1 MKIAGPFQKDTLIVL
16 TFASAILLFLII
28 KSIFLAEGHW
38 IYTLD
43 DAYIHI
49 QMAKNLV
56 ASGTWGISPDTFT
69 SCSSAPFWTLLLASL
84 YSLVGVHESIPGI
97 INVLACL
104 AILFSANKTFAS
116 FNVAPVV
123 RIMAG
128 LSLLLICPL
137 TVIVSTGMEH
147 TLHVFLVVNLL
158 LAIMKGLTESTE
170 SYHVTRKTLL
180 SICTWGTLASGIR
193 YETWFLVV
201 PSIGLLAF
209 FRQWRSCTCLLISAS
224 LPMLFLGFYSVS
236 QGGFFLPNSLLLKG
250 HIPDWRLD
258 KLIQTIFSMY
268 VRVSLENV
276 HVHLLCI
283 LMLLT
288 SSFPFIQQKL
298 RAGLLLLTAGCILHL
313 TLSECGWFYR
323 YEAYLMTPGLI
334 LLCSAWL
341 QEDRLRL
348 LLVNRPKRKLF
359 FSLESAFFARVLL
372 LLILIT
378 PLFLRGVWA
387 NTRIVRASANIY
399 EQQWQ
404 LARIFKTFPTEKKHL
419 AVNDLGV
426 MSYKFSPTIVDLW
439 GLGSTEIARLK
450 VAKTYNRETV
460 RKILSLNAVDYVTVY
475 EHWFSQK
482 DLLPQELILVA
493 KLHNEKNIVCLEN
506 TVMIYAQDRE
516 RAETLRKHLS
526 MLPFKLPKGTSIEFC
541 F

>member
-16 TFASAILLFLII
+16 TIASAILLFFIVRSL
-28 KSIFLAEGHW
+28 SLTEGHW

-69 SCSSAPFWTLLLASL
+69 SCSSSPFWTLLLAFF
-84 YSLVGVHESIPGI
+84 YSLIGVRESIPGL
-97 INVLACL
+97 INFLACL
-104 AILFSANKTFAS
+104 AILFSANKAFSS

-123 RIMAG
+123 RIIAG
-128 LSLLLICPL
+128 LSLLLFCPL

-147 TLHVFLVVNLL
+147 ILHVFLVVNFLF
-158 LAIMKGLTESTE
+158 AVTKGLTESSE
-170 SYHVTRKTLL
+170 SNHVTAKTLL
-180 SICTWGTLASGIR
+180 SMCAWGTLASGIR
-193 YETWFLVV
+193 YETWFLVA
-201 PSIGLLAF
+201 PSIGLLAVH
-209 FRQWRSCTCLLISAS
+209 RQWRSCVCLIISAS
-224 LPMLFLGFYSVS
+224 LPMLIFGFYSLS

-250 HIPDWRLD
+250 HIPDWHLD
-258 KLIQTIFSMY
+258 KLVHSIFSMY

-288 SSFPFIQQKL
+288 SSCPFIQQKL
-298 RAGLLLLTAGCILHL
+298 RAGLLILTAGCILHL

-334 LLCSAWL
+334 LLFSAWL
-341 QEDRLRL
+341 QEDSLRSL
-348 LLVNRPKRKLF
+348 RANRQKTKLF
-359 FSLESAFFARVLL
+359 FSFESVLFSRVLL
-372 LLILIT
+372 LLVLVT

-404 LARIFKTFPTEKKHL
+404 LARIFKTFPTERKQL
-419 AVNDLGV
+419 AINDLGV
-426 MSYKFSPTIVDLW
+426 MSYQFSPYIVDLW

-450 VAKTYNRETV
+450 VAKTYNQETV
-460 RKILSLNAVDYVTVY
+460 RKILSRTDVDYIAVY

-482 DLLPQELILVA
+482 GLLPQELILVA
-493 KLHNEKNIVCLEN
+493 KLHNEKNIVCLED
-506 TVMIYAQDRE
+506 TVMIYARDRE
-516 RAETLRKHLS
+516 RAEPLKKHLS
-526 MLPFKLPKGTSIEFC
+526 MLPFKLPKGTSLEFC